1 VPTTIKLLFC
11 SSAQSNIVLTI
22 NLCQNHL
29 QYESNPARI
38 CLFITFIKPFFAS
51 YSASN
56 MVSFMNGVLY
66 SIFQRFNIPRM
77 PFWFRIPEYDKKGKI
92 LVLFMSK
99 WKRESIDRRI

>member
-1 VPTTIKLLFC
+1 
-11 SSAQSNIVLTI
+11 
-22 NLCQNHL
+22 
-29 QYESNPARI
+29 
-38 CLFITFIKPFFAS
+38 
-51 YSASN
+51 